1 MAKVKYSKY
10 DVYDFLEAK
19 RNATL
24 KAKLEP
30 IDKLKDEMREQIR
43 AARLQGINFDDFHKK
58 INELLEITNEIQSR
72 MSYSSGD
79 LYYLNRE
86 LSDLSTREKID
97 QAINQ
102 QIDFKDNV
110 DYDRLIDERIV
121 LRREIIEE
129 FEKLKKMVK
138 ACTDGAQAVRNL
150 KSIGFDVSS
159 IPSAKTREV
168 MIIDASNV
176 NADLLGLP
184 EESENIEPKE

>member
-24 KAKLEP
+24 KAKLDP

-102 QIDFKDNV
+102 QIDFNDNV
-110 DYDRLIDERIV
+110 DYDRLLDEGTN

-184 EESENIEPKE
+184 EENTSEKS

>member
-24 KAKLEP
+24 KAKLDP

-102 QIDFKDNV
+102 QIDFNDNV
-110 DYDRLIDERIV
+110 DYDRLLDEGTN

-184 EESENIEPKE
+184 EENTSEKY

>member
-24 KAKLEP
+24 KAKLDP

-86 LSDLSTREKID
+86 LSHLSTREKID

-102 QIDFKDNV
+102 QIDFNDNV
-110 DYDRLIDERIV
+110 DYDRLLDEGTN

-184 EESENIEPKE
+184 EENTSEKS

>member
-24 KAKLEP
+24 KAKLDP

-86 LSDLSTREKID
+86 LSHLSTREKID

-102 QIDFKDNV
+102 QIDFNDNV
-110 DYDRLIDERIV
+110 DYDRLLDEGTN

-138 ACTDGAQAVRNL
+138 ACTDGAKAVRNL

-184 EESENIEPKE
+184 EENTSEKS

>member
-24 KAKLEP
+24 KAKLDP

-43 AARLQGINFDDFHKK
+43 AARLQGINIDDFHKK

-79 LYYLNRE
+79 LYYLNRA

-110 DYDRLIDERIV
+110 DYDRLINEGID

-129 FEKLKKMVK
+129 FKKLKKMVK

>member
-24 KAKLEP
+24 KAKLDP

-58 INELLEITNEIQSR
+58 INELLKITNEIQSR

-102 QIDFKDNV
+102 QIDFNDNV
-110 DYDRLIDERIV
+110 DYDRLLDEGTN